1 MPSGMMTSSARMTFH
16 LPPDFAGAGAVDV
29 AWAAVSAVS
38 GGVGGVALVRVAVAG
53 LSFRAGFGAPAP
65 VVLAAVAT

>member
-38 GGVGGVALVRVAVAG
+38 GALPSYG
-53 LSFRAGFGAPAP
+53 LPLPA
-65 VVLAAVAT
+65 

>member
-38 GGVGGVALVRVAVAG
+38 AVSGASGASGELPSYG
-53 LSFRAGFGAPAP
+53 LPLPA
-65 VVLAAVAT
+65 

>member
-29 AWAAVSAVS
+29 AWAAVSGAS
-38 GGVGGVALVRVAVAG
+38 GELPSYG
-53 LSFRAGFGAPAP
+53 LPLPA
-65 VVLAAVAT
+65 

>member
-16 LPPDFAGAGAVDV
+16 LPPDFAGAGAVDG

-38 GGVGGVALVRVAVAG
+38 GASGASGELPSYG
-53 LSFRAGFGAPAP
+53 LPLPA
-65 VVLAAVAT
+65 

>member
-38 GGVGGVALVRVAVAG
+38 GASGELPSYG
-53 LSFRAGFGAPAP
+53 LPLPA
-65 VVLAAVAT
+65 